1 LTGGVVKF
9 GENLAPVKA
18 DIEDRKITIAIDG
31 PECTRCE
38 AIFALRYELG
48 EIYNPIKGLN
58 PQQRAL
64 IPNVPNAKPLEYDY
78 LLMLDREGDETCRG
92 KGGNR
97 LIVLEIHHN
106 KA

>member
-1 LTGGVVKF
+1 LTGGVVKI

-31 PECTRCE
+31 PEYTRC
-38 AIFALRYELG
+38 
-48 EIYNPIKGLN
+48 
-58 PQQRAL
+58 
-64 IPNVPNAKPLEYDY
+64 
-78 LLMLDREGDETCRG
+78 EGDETCRV

-97 LIVLEIHHN
+97 LYVLEIHHN